1 MPNTPAGHR
10 AFRRTAAAVGA
21 AALMALG
28 AAAPAA
34 ADGDSP
40 PGLVLGDLGPFEG
53 VRPGSTFEVPATFT
67 NAGSEALDTVYLSY
81 EVTRGLSRTE
91 VPSNCLRYEIPSY
104 DEAPE
109 LERVVCEFDQR
120 IEPGTVYAPART
132 WTLKAG
138 ENALWD
144 RLRVVVATEPSDPG
158 DSGAEPVRG
167 TDPAVALV
175 EKPDATPATSGGRGD
190 YDVAE
195 LEVKAENTADFQVTG
210 GRLTGAVGDV
220 VDLKATFTNAGP
232 GWVLRPLGRS
242 VTEVLV
248 DLPEG
253 TTVTKG
259 NGYCD
264 KVSARRYS
272 CGTAQSWVD
281 EKGGETYAFKV
292 RIEQEGGGR
301 RGKRGARGPG
311 PAVRQGD
318 LQRQGRH
325 HRRRDRHG
333 SGLGRYGLG
342 HRRFRDPVGRG
353 HLGHRHL
360 RRLRF
365 RLRDGRVGLRDR
377 RFRRGHGRLHPLHG
391 RHRRPGEHR
400 RGERA
405 AARGRG
411 GRGGRAGRRY
421 GAAGP
426 SSRVPPVTPAPLLGR
441 RPTGQRIPSAPCRPF
456 GFSGAGALIRC
467 LESGHTTA

>member
-292 RIEQEGGGR
+292 RIDKKVAGAEGSVALAGP
-301 RGKRGARGPG
+301 ARPFDKVTSNDKAAITVDVTGTGPG
-311 PAVRQGD
+311 SGGTGSGTGGSATPSAGATSGTGTSGGSGSGSATGGSGSATGGSAAATGGSTLSTDATGD
-318 LQRQGRH
+318 LASTGAGSALPLAGAAAAVVGLGAGTVLLA
-325 HRRRDRHG
+325 RRRA
-333 SGLGRYGLG
+333 S
-342 HRRFRDPVGRG
+342 RR
-353 HLGHRHL
+353 
-360 RRLRF
+360 
-365 RLRDGRVGLRDR
+365 
-377 RFRRGHGRLHPLHG
+377 
-391 RHRRPGEHR
+391 
-400 RGERA
+400 
-405 AARGRG
+405 
-411 GRGGRAGRRY
+411 
-421 GAAGP
+421 
-426 SSRVPPVTPAPLLGR
+426 
-441 RPTGQRIPSAPCRPF
+441 
-456 GFSGAGALIRC
+456 
-467 LESGHTTA
+467 

>member
-1 MPNTPAGHR
+1 MPNTPAGQR

-53 VRPGSTFEVPATFT
+53 VRPGSSFEVPATFT

-195 LEVKAENTADFQVTG
+195 LEVKAVNTADFQVTG

-292 RIEQEGGGR
+292 RIDKKVAGAEGSVALAGP
-301 RGKRGARGPG
+301 ARPFDKVTSNDKAAITVDVTGTGPG
-311 PAVRQGD
+311 SGGTGSGTGGSATPSAGATSGTGTSGGSGSVSATGGSGSATGGSAAASGGSTLSTDATGD
-318 LQRQGRH
+318 LASTGAGSALPLAGAAAAVVGLGAGTVLLA
-325 HRRRDRHG
+325 RRRA
-333 SGLGRYGLG
+333 S
-342 HRRFRDPVGRG
+342 RR
-353 HLGHRHL
+353 
-360 RRLRF
+360 
-365 RLRDGRVGLRDR
+365 
-377 RFRRGHGRLHPLHG
+377 
-391 RHRRPGEHR
+391 
-400 RGERA
+400 
-405 AARGRG
+405 
-411 GRGGRAGRRY
+411 
-421 GAAGP
+421 
-426 SSRVPPVTPAPLLGR
+426 
-441 RPTGQRIPSAPCRPF
+441 
-456 GFSGAGALIRC
+456 
-467 LESGHTTA
+467 

>member
-109 LERVVCEFDQR
+109 LERVVCEFDQK

-292 RIEQEGGGR
+292 RIDKKVAGAEGSV
-301 RGKRGARGPG
+301 ALAG
-311 PAVRQGD
+311 PARPFDKVTSNDKAAVTVDVTGTGSGSGGTGSGTGGSATPSAGATSGTGTSGGSGSGSATGGSGSATGGSAAATGGSTLSTDATGD
-318 LQRQGRH
+318 LGEA
-325 HRRRDRHG
+325 RDLSHG
-333 SGLGRYGLG
+333 VAHFVRSFLGTGSTVVP
-342 HRRFRDPVGRG
+342 H
-353 HLGHRHL
+353 
-360 RRLRF
+360 
-365 RLRDGRVGLRDR
+365 
-377 RFRRGHGRLHPLHG
+377 
-391 RHRRPGEHR
+391 
-400 RGERA
+400 A
-405 AARGRG
+405 A
-411 GRGGRAGRRY
+411 
-421 GAAGP
+421 
-426 SSRVPPVTPAPLLGR
+426 
-441 RPTGQRIPSAPCRPF
+441 
-456 GFSGAGALIRC
+456 
-467 LESGHTTA
+467 